1 MLISVLVGL
10 GIGYLINSC
19 TGKQSASIK
28 LEKQELKKDE
38 AKVIKL
44 APKDSFWMKR
54 ARIWEDSAK
63 YHKRLADFWMS
74 KYISPITVTKA
85 EIAAVFKSDST
96 TITKEVKRGVI
107 CDSLQRSQGNLI
119 NSLNQ
124 ANESLDSAIRVKNET
139 IKYSLK
145 MDSAH
150 KIIEIKLTRK
160 VVNRTIG
167 EVALGLLSLLIIVFH
182 G

>member
-1 MLISVLVGL
+1 MIRPYHLLISVLVGL

-74 KYISPITVTKA
+74 KYISQITVTKA

-96 TITKEVKRGVI
+96 TI
-107 CDSLQRSQGNLI
+107 
-119 NSLNQ
+119 
-124 ANESLDSAIRVKNET
+124 
-139 IKYSLK
+139 
-145 MDSAH
+145 
-150 KIIEIKLTRK
+150 
-160 VVNRTIG
+160 
-167 EVALGLLSLLIIVFH
+167 
-182 G
+182 